1 MALGGWQKAPKP
13 GGLSWQL
20 YKVSRLYNVTTENET
35 SILELDFELSPEQ
48 KFQMELYKRMI
59 KELDEFDA
67 KQELYDVT
75 LHAYKMEIFIEKI
88 FERHGVEEPDV
99 LEPES

>member
-1 MALGGWQKAPKP
+1 M
-13 GGLSWQL
+13 
-20 YKVSRLYNVTTENET
+20 TIENET
-35 SILELDFELSPEQ
+35 AIIELDFDLSPEQ
-48 KFQMELYKRMI
+48 KFQMEIYKRTI

-88 FERHGVEEPDV
+88 FERHGTEGLDV
-99 LEPES
+99 P

>member
-1 MALGGWQKAPKP
+1 M
-13 GGLSWQL
+13 
-20 YKVSRLYNVTTENET
+20 TIENET
-35 SILELDFELSPEQ
+35 AIIELDFDLRPEQ
-48 KFQMELYKRMI
+48 KFQMEIYKRTI

-99 LEPES
+99 P